1 MATDNKNKQS
11 QTSQEKTKNEN
22 PTSSGAMTP
31 QEAGHLGGTAPR
43 RHGMSREEAGH
54 LGGTAHHTCRGFE
67 CQEEHKKSKK

>member
-1 MATDNKNKQS
+1 MATENKNKQS
-11 QTSQEKTKNEN
+11 QANQESGSMN

-31 QEAGHLGGTAPR
+31 QEAGHIGGAAPR

-67 CQEEHKKSKK
+67 CQEEHQKK